1 MCANIFAILSYAFQ
15 LAGALLLLLWCIGKC
30 DAKVVKGCFSNHPT
44 PLWMEMDEKGGY
56 TTASKEDLQES
67 VKNVYLNIASFAD
80 LVIGYALAIFVTD
93 ITIPRWLVLI
103 FVAVVVALLLLAE
116 HFVICKIAK
125 KKYTEDRKVYDDER
139 KPKKGEIVFAD
150 VSVVTE
156 DSSKKNE

>member
-1 MCANIFAILSYAFQ
+1 MCATIIAILSYAFQ
-15 LAGALLLLLWCIGKC
+15 LAGALLLLLWCFDKC
-30 DAKVVKGCFSNHPT
+30 DANVVKGCFSNHPT
-44 PLWMEMDEKGGY
+44 MLWLESDEKGEY
-56 TTASKEDLQES
+56 TTLSKEDLQES
-67 VKNVYLNIASFAD
+67 AQNVYLNIATFAD
-80 LVIGYALAIFVTD
+80 LAIGYALAIFVTD
-93 ITIPRWLVLI
+93 IIIPRWLVLI
-103 FVAVVVALLLLAE
+103 FVAVAVALLLLAE